1 MGKPEQYI
9 FVISYLGKILMPVWF
24 LMPSLLHQK
33 LVLIWKGIS
42 KEVQGKHSLR
52 RPGDFILHAH
62 FISTENAYVAPNE
75 EEEKWSLCY
84 HLYVH
89 ALYYL
94 IKCDHVN
101 GKEAMKKIFIL
112 ATWAG
117 NRKIRWIGSHTKFL

>member
-1 MGKPEQYI
+1 
-9 FVISYLGKILMPVWF
+9 
-24 LMPSLLHQK
+24 MPSLLHQK

-89 ALYYL
+89 VLYYL

-112 ATWAG
+112 AT
-117 NRKIRWIGSHTKFL
+117 

>member
-75 EEEKWSLCY
+75 EEE
-84 HLYVH
+84 
-89 ALYYL
+89 
-94 IKCDHVN
+94 
-101 GKEAMKKIFIL
+101 
-112 ATWAG
+112 
-117 NRKIRWIGSHTKFL
+117 